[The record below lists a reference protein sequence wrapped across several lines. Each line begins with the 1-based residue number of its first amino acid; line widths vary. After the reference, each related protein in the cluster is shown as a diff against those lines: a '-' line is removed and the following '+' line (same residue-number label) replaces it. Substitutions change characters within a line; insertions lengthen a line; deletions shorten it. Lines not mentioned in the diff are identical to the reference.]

1 MPNIEKISISL
12 DSDVLAWLR
21 QRAERKGMSLSAVLN
36 EAAVMLRQAAARL
49 AVSQTLGLQVS
60 EDELVK
66 ARAELTVRKPVKPT
80 RKARTVERR
89 RKQA

>member
-1 MPNIEKISISL
+1 MSGIEKVSVSL
-12 DSDVLAWLR
+12 DSEVLACLR
-21 QRAERKGMSLSAVLN
+21 QRAEREGMSLSAVLN

-60 EDELVK
+60 DDDLVK
-66 ARAELTVRKPVKPT
+66 ARAELTMRKPVKPT
-80 RKARTVERR
+80 RQARPVERR